1 MVAVGCTA
9 DKQGQLALPASAA
22 FDPSATSAAL
32 PAWLAAISW
41 WAALRI
47 ADGTFLREHGG
58 LEGVQLGTAARLGV
72 PLCPPAQN
80 SVAWRDA
87 LGERSTNGQGGRD
100 YENIADRYRADRGHR
115 DCGGAGSGA
124 WQQERSRGPG
134 AARAAERAAR
144 QGHAGPFELPQCRAS
159 GRQGGSQCARTKDG
173 FRGEEEIAGV

>member
-1 MVAVGCTA
+1 MASRHQLVGRTSYRGWHLFKGTRRA
-9 DKQGQLALPASAA
+9 GGRSTRHRRAA
-22 FDPSATSAAL
+22 GCP
-32 PAWLAAISW
+32 PM
-41 WAALRI
+41 
-47 ADGTFLREHGG
+47 
-58 LEGVQLGTAARLGV
+58 
-72 PLCPPAQN
+72 PPAQN
-80 SVAWRDA
+80 SVAWRNA

-159 GRQGGSQCARTKDG
+159 GHQGGSQCARTKDG
-173 FRGEEEIAGV
+173 VRGEEEIAGV